1 MSGLDYLSP
10 SGPASAVTGK
20 QRIPYV
26 SADLQSR
33 VGLRLAFGGLPEE
46 TSVLP
51 LLPPYSSAGR
61 GRNPPA
67 PPPTPG
73 TTQCGAK
80 PVVEVSCPRV
90 RLATT
95 DGLF

>member
-67 PPPTPG
+67 SPPPPYDPVRG
-73 TTQCGAK
+73 KACG
-80 PVVEVSCPRV
+80 
-90 RLATT
+90 
-95 DGLF
+95 